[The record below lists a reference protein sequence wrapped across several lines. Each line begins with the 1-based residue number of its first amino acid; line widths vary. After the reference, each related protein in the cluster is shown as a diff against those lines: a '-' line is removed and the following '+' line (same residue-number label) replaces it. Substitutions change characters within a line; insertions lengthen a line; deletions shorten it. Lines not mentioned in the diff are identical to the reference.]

1 MIWWSCADLRR
12 NFYYR
17 WINTNVMELLWNEM
31 ESTFPKWSKHSG
43 LSMTP
48 SAHIAKEM
56 KIHSE
61 RVHDAARTDSLQT
74 GYFWKWKLK
83 KQSVWTWNFGFS
95 VAQKLCNKIIK
106 IIFQVKAMYLQGPV
120 LYSLHGGYKPQMLC
134 PKIEEFSCLVHKLSV
149 ILRKLKGYLRY
160 F

>member
-1 MIWWSCADLRR
+1 MYVSSLTLIDISKDAPQKWWFDDHVRISE
-12 NFYYR
+12 NTQGISIR

-43 LSMTP
+43 LSMTS

-74 GYFWKWKLK
+74 GYFWKRMLK
-83 KQSVWTWNFGFS
+83 TIRLDLI
-95 VAQKLCNKIIK
+95 AQKLCNNIIRIMFHLK
-106 IIFQVKAMYLQGPV
+106 TMYLQGPC
-120 LYSLHGGYKPQMLC
+120 SSRP
-134 PKIEEFSCLVHKLSV
+134 STVHPP
-149 ILRKLKGYLRY
+149 I
-160 F
+160 

>member
-1 MIWWSCADLRR
+1 MIIWWSCAYLRR

-61 RVHDAARTDSLQT
+61 RVHDAVRTDSLQT

-83 KQSVWTWNFGFS
+83 KTTS

-106 IIFQVKAMYLQGPV
+106 ILFQVKAMYLQGPV
-120 LYSLHGGYKPQMLC
+120 LYSVHTGYKPQMLC

-149 ILRKLKGYLRY
+149 IRRKLKWYLRC